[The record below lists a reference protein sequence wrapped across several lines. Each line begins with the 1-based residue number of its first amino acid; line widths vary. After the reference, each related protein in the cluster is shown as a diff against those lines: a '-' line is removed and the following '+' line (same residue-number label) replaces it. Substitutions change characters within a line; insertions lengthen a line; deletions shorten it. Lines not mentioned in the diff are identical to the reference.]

1 MSIGS
6 LGIIGSVAA
15 TPASQAKAGADK
27 TQEANAAQQRH
38 MHSQAAAES
47 ASGIGV
53 TDGSTQTS
61 DRDAD
66 GRRLWELP
74 PEAGKEEEQVSE
86 ESAPKAVDP
95 TGQSGSGLDLSG

>member
-15 TPASQAKAGADK
+15 SPATQAKAGIDKAKEANDVRQREVHSQAKAED
-27 TQEANAAQQRH
+27 
-38 MHSQAAAES
+38 

-66 GRRLWELP
+66 GRRLWEAP
-74 PEAGKEEEQVSE
+74 PEAKHGDGDA
-86 ESAPKAVDP
+86 SAEAAPTAKDP
-95 TGQSGSGLDLSG
+95 TGASGGLLDLSG

>member
-15 TPASQAKAGADK
+15 SPASQAKAGIDKAKEAADVR
-27 TQEANAAQQRH
+27 QREV
-38 MHSQAAAES
+38 HSQSKAEDAA
-47 ASGIGV
+47 GIGV

-66 GRRLWELP
+66 GRRLWEAP
-74 PEAGKEEEQVSE
+74 PEAKHGDA
-86 ESAPKAVDP
+86 ESSDETTPTAKDP
-95 TGQSGSGLDLSG
+95 AGASGGLLDLSG